1 MTYKKAALAVAV
13 ALGLMLTTGCDKE
26 PPAVSITYPPDN
38 ATISDPVII
47 RADADD
53 NKEVVEVEFHVDG
66 AMCYSDTESPWE
78 YEWDPTT
85 VSDSSMHTVF
95 AKAYDPSDNVG
106 TSDVVTVF
114 VDYNQPP
121 SAPGNPSPA
130 NGATDQPL
138 DVNLSWTGGDPD
150 GDPVTYDVYFGTSSS
165 PPLVASGYTS
175 TTYNPGTLEYNTT
188 YYWKI
193 VAKDD
198 KGATT
203 AGDVWYFTTEQRPG
217 QWLSYDDGSFEDGY
231 KCTTYGWLVVRFTRP
246 SGWSAARVT
255 KVRIYLFSGS
265 YEEFDIDSWDDYTS
279 SGDYYWPSG
288 SLINLKEQTSQSTGW
303 REHTVNHT
311 FSSSQFFVGI
321 WHYSSDDPYLGADE
335 GSSCARRS
343 YYKCGGDSW
352 YVFTSGCDFGVRVYV
367 EPAVSQA
374 LTQGPAG
381 EPKKEESVQ
390 GMWLTPSECSLV
402 TPDGEVGEIEI
413 ISQ

>member
-1 MTYKKAALAVAV
+1 MIYRKAVLAAAV
-13 ALGLMLTTGCDKE
+13 VLGLMLTTGCDKE
-26 PPAVSITYPPDN
+26 PPAVSITYPLDN

-165 PPLVASGYTS
+165 PSLVASDR
-175 TTYNPGTLEYNTT
+175 TTTNYDPGSLEYNTT

-203 AGDVWYFTTEQRPG
+203 TGDVWQFTTERG
-217 QWLSYDDGSFEDGY
+217 QWLSYDDGSFETGRRCVD
-231 KCTTYGWLVVRFTRP
+231 YGWLMVRFTRP

-255 KVRIYLFSGS
+255 KVRIYIHGQSQYS
-265 YEEFDIDSWDDYTS
+265 FDIDAFDDYEQ
-279 SGDYYWPSG
+279 SGGYYWPDG
-288 SLINLKEQTSQSTGW
+288 HWITLKDGASQGIGW
-303 REHTVNHT
+303 YEHSVSHT
-311 FSSSQFFVGI
+311 FQSKEFFVGI
-321 WHYSSDDPYLGADE
+321 WDKSTGAPYLGWDE
-335 GSSCARRS
+335 AGCDARS
-343 YYKCGGDSW
+343 YYDCGGGW
-352 YVFTSGCDFGVRVYV
+352 FVYYYACWGVRVYV
-367 EPAVSQA
+367 EQPTLVASK
-374 LTQGPAG
+374 AG
-381 EPKKEESVQ
+381 APEQTYDNPNKEKVIR
-390 GMWLTPSECSLV
+390 GMWLEPSECYLV